1 MLYVTRYSIR
11 GERTKERIGALMSLF
26 GERGEIPGTIAHY
39 TAIDGTGGY
48 LIIESDDQ
56 ATLYQATL
64 AYQEW
69 LDLATTPIMTIEDA
83 VPHLLASLE

>member
-11 GERTKERIGALMSLF
+11 GERTKERIGALMSSF
-26 GERGEIPGTIAHY
+26 GERGEIPGTVAHY
-39 TAIDGTGGY
+39 TAMDGSSGFVIID
-48 LIIESDDQ
+48 SDDP

-69 LDLATTPIMTIEDA
+69 LEMDTTPIMTIEDA
-83 VPHLLASLE
+83 VPHILASLA